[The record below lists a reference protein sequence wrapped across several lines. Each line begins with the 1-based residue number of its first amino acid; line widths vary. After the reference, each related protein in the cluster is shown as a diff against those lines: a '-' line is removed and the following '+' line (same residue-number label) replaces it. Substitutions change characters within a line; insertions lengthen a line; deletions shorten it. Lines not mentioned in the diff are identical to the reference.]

1 MRGSGV
7 VAGVRVGYDELLWV
21 FMGYYDGK
29 VGAVVALS
37 LTLNSLNSLNSLQNL
52 TKKEPIITSLS
63 NLI

>member
-1 MRGSGV
+1 MCGRGIVVGV

-37 LTLNSLNSLNSLQNL
+37 LTLNSLNSLNSL
-52 TKKEPIITSLS
+52 ISL
-63 NLI
+63 